1 MKSSTSTLMKR
12 INLGG
17 RSVKKIRDGFIVRT
31 LFVSVCVC
39 WFLSSEVLAGDGGI
53 AGTYV
58 RVDGA
63 YRLVINS
70 DQTYQ
75 LGRHDG
81 ELVDSGLYEEGECSH
96 KIDREEKGNV
106 VFYTADGN
114 SCCVSLRK
122 LGSKTLMR
130 HIAGY
135 SIEVCSG
142 GVYERQ

>member
-1 MKSSTSTLMKR
+1 MMK
-12 INLGG
+12 
-17 RSVKKIRDGFIVRT
+17 VRDGLFVRT

-39 WFLSSEVLAGDGGI
+39 CFFSLEVLAKDGGI
-53 AGTYV
+53 TGTYV

-81 ELVDSGLYEEGECSH
+81 EFVDSGLYEEGECSDN
-96 KIDREEKGNV
+96 ILREEKGNV
-106 VFYTADGN
+106 VFYTADGG